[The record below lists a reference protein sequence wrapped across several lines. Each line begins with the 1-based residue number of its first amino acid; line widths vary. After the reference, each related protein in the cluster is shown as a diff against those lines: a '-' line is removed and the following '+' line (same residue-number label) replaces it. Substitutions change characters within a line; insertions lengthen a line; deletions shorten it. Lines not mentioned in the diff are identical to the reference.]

1 MLAPENEWVLSI
13 SRLRREGISVCTIL
27 DSSNGVLTLTAHLRL
42 ANNPRAENLERPE
55 DDYVGYFER
64 VDLVAFDRPGRRT
77 RPISFVLGEEGK
89 ELVRDNLNGA
99 TSAMVVEE
107 WGYKASWK
115 RWEQESASAQK
126 DRRKKG
132 VNKEK
137 RVCKA

>member
-27 DSSNGVLTLTAHLRL
+27 DSSNGVLTLTAHLWVG
-42 ANNPRAENLERPE
+42 NNPPAENLERPE

-89 ELVRDNLNGA
+89 KISERQL
-99 TSAMVVEE
+99 E
-107 WGYKASWK
+107 WGPQALW
-115 RWEQESASAQK
+115 W
-126 DRRKKG
+126 
-132 VNKEK
+132 
-137 RVCKA
+137 

>member
-89 ELVRDNLNGA
+89 KLVRDNLNGGHKRYGGRR
-99 TSAMVVEE
+99 MGIQGLVE
-107 WGYKASWK
+107 
-115 RWEQESASAQK
+115 R
-126 DRRKKG
+126 
-132 VNKEK
+132 
-137 RVCKA
+137 